1 MSDKI
6 VCSTFENAT
15 KLQREA
21 RCTNIVT
28 YDGTEFKQGMV
39 SGGQHTSNIFNL
51 NLGQS
56 ELDRDI
62 KKLSAKI
69 AKMSNTLDAN
79 KNALKEANANEA

>member
-1 MSDKI
+1 
-6 VCSTFENAT
+6 
-15 KLQREA
+15 
-21 RCTNIVT
+21 
-28 YDGTEFKQGMV
+28 MV

-69 AKMSNTLDAN
+69 AKMSTTLESN
-79 KNALKEANANEA
+79 KNAFKEATTNEAQLSREITKIELEIENLNSQITNIED